1 MTTENLGL
9 FQAMSSKMQY
19 LDQRHRLIAQNIANA
34 DTPGYE
40 PRDLKPVDF
49 ATVMKSVVKPSELL
63 PATTQ
68 AGHMKPGGE
77 VANPKTADQRQV
89 FEVAPSGN
97 AVILEEQMTKSS
109 ENMVDYN
116 LMTTVYKKNV
126 AMIKAAI
133 GAGK

>member
-9 FQAMSSKMQY
+9 FKAMSSKMQY
-19 LDQRHRLIAQNIANA
+19 LDQRHRLIAQNIANS

-49 ATVMKSVVKPSELL
+49 GAVMENVVKPSALL
-63 PATTQ
+63 PETTQ

-77 VANPKTADQRQV
+77 VDTPKKADQRQV

-97 AVILEEQMTKSS
+97 AVILEEQMLKSS
-109 ENMVDYN
+109 ENMVDYK
-116 LMTTVYKKNV
+116 LMNTIYKKNV

-133 GAGK
+133 GNN